1 MDFTGQFRLDEDS
14 MALNIF
20 QTPIKGL
27 VQGMFKLFISI
38 SYNILPVYGGIF
50 SRLYYNFVT
59 KKYIF
64 RFRGQLQFISKHKQ
78 EIIRLD

>member
-14 MALNIF
+14 MAINIF

-27 VQGMFKLFISI
+27 VQGMFQ
-38 SYNILPVYGGIF
+38 ILHLHFVQYITCYGGIF
-50 SRLYYNFVT
+50 SRLYFNFVT

-78 EIIRLD
+78 EIICLD